1 MKQLIII
8 IAALFTTVF
17 SFAQNRSDVNVNS
30 YYRSNGTYVAP
41 HYRTAPNSTVNDN
54 YSTRPNVNPYTGS
67 IGTKAPDY
75 TPSTS
80 SWNTPS
86 SNTRS
91 SSSSSYWNTPSYST
105 PRRRN

>member
-1 MKQLIII
+1 MKQLMII
-8 IAALFTTVF
+8 IATLFATTF
-17 SFAQNRSDVNVNS
+17 TFAQNRSDVNVS
-30 YYRSNGTYVAP
+30 GYYKTNGTYVAP

-67 IGTKAPDY
+67 IGTKAPSY

-80 SWNTPS
+80 IWNTPS
-86 SNTRS
+86 SSTRS